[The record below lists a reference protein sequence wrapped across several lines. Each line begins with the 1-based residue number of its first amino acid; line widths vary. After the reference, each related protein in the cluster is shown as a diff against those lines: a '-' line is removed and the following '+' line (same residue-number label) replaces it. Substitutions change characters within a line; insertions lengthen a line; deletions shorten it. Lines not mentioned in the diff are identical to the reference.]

1 MRSRGRHRQ
10 GPKVRSRATRPD
22 LLEAIDVLLAALGG
36 ADVDPEA
43 LRGAMGV
50 VLAAVTHDSRVPPHK
65 PGCPGYI
72 DPCLINPTPGSWNYQ
87 FLAPP
92 PMPPLPP

>member
-1 MRSRGRHRQ
+1 
-10 GPKVRSRATRPD
+10 
-22 LLEAIDVLLAALGG
+22 
-36 ADVDPEA
+36 
-43 LRGAMGV
+43 MGV